1 MSSRPRHRHVRR
13 GAQATGQVFD
23 AEPHARAR
31 RTRSAAF
38 AATSLKPRA
47 PTADDTGD
55 PPPSPP
61 GRSPSM
67 FPTRTTAFLA
77 ACLGMLLTA
86 PSALAASSSES
97 TPLDLPSVDQ
107 SHAAAGGGG
116 GGLVRTFVGLAIVL
130 AVIYGLYWV
139 LKQVKAS
146 KESSASGQGLESV
159 ATIPLGP
166 NRALHLVR
174 AGRELVLL
182 GVAEQTVV
190 PIRSYREDE
199 ARALG
204 LLDAPET
211 FDADAP
217 TAPPSP
223 GAALRDVLGRLQ
235 QKTVRS

>member
-1 MSSRPRHRHVRR
+1 
-13 GAQATGQVFD
+13 
-23 AEPHARAR
+23 
-31 RTRSAAF
+31 
-38 AATSLKPRA
+38 
-47 PTADDTGD
+47 
-55 PPPSPP
+55 
-61 GRSPSM
+61 M

-77 ACLGMLLTA
+77 ACAGMLLAA
-86 PSALAASSSES
+86 PPVLAASGSES
-97 TPLDLPSVDQ
+97 TPLNLPSVDQ
-107 SHAAAGGGG
+107 SHAASGGSG

-146 KESSASGQGLESV
+146 RESAASGSGLESV

-166 NRALHLVR
+166 NRSLHLVR

-190 PIRSYREDE
+190 PIRAYREDE

-204 LLDAPET
+204 LLDGVAGSEI
-211 FDADAP
+211 FEADEP
-217 TAPPSP
+217 TAPPTP
-223 GAALRDVLGRLQ
+223 GAAVRDLLGRLQ

>member
-1 MSSRPRHRHVRR
+1 
-13 GAQATGQVFD
+13 
-23 AEPHARAR
+23 
-31 RTRSAAF
+31 
-38 AATSLKPRA
+38 
-47 PTADDTGD
+47 
-55 PPPSPP
+55 
-61 GRSPSM
+61 M

-77 ACLGMLLTA
+77 ACAGMLLAA
-86 PSALAASSSES
+86 PSALAASSTES
-97 TPLDLPSVDQ
+97 TPLNLPAVDQ
-107 SHAAAGGGG
+107 SQAATGSGG

-146 KESSASGQGLESV
+146 RETAASGSGLETV

-174 AGRELVLL
+174 AGRELMLL

-190 PIRSYREDE
+190 PIRAYREDE

-204 LLDAPET
+204 LLNGPET
-211 FDADAP
+211 FEADEP
-217 TAPPSP
+217 TQPPTP
-223 GAALRDVLGRLQ
+223 TAALRDLLGRLQ

>member
-67 FPTRTTAFLA
+67 FPTRTTAFPPLTTAFLA
-77 ACLGMLLTA
+77 ACLVRLLTA

-116 GGLVRTFVGLAIVL
+116 G
-130 AVIYGLYWV
+130 
-139 LKQVKAS
+139 
-146 KESSASGQGLESV
+146 
-159 ATIPLGP
+159 
-166 NRALHLVR
+166 
-174 AGRELVLL
+174 
-182 GVAEQTVV
+182 
-190 PIRSYREDE
+190 
-199 ARALG
+199 
-204 LLDAPET
+204 
-211 FDADAP
+211 
-217 TAPPSP
+217 
-223 GAALRDVLGRLQ
+223 
-235 QKTVRS
+235 

>member
-1 MSSRPRHRHVRR
+1 
-13 GAQATGQVFD
+13 
-23 AEPHARAR
+23 
-31 RTRSAAF
+31 
-38 AATSLKPRA
+38 
-47 PTADDTGD
+47 
-55 PPPSPP
+55 
-61 GRSPSM
+61 M

-77 ACLGMLLTA
+77 ACAGMLLAA
-86 PSALAASSSES
+86 PPVLAASSSES
-97 TPLDLPSVDQ
+97 TPLNLPSVDHSQ
-107 SHAAAGGGG
+107 AASGGSGGGPG
-116 GGLVRTFVGLAIVL
+116 RPFVGRAIVL
-130 AVIYGLYWV
+130 AVLYGLYWV

-146 KESSASGQGLESV
+146 RESAASGQGLESV

-182 GVAEQTVV
+182 GVAEQTGV

-235 QKTVRS
+235 QKSVRS

>member
-1 MSSRPRHRHVRR
+1 
-13 GAQATGQVFD
+13 
-23 AEPHARAR
+23 
-31 RTRSAAF
+31 
-38 AATSLKPRA
+38 
-47 PTADDTGD
+47 
-55 PPPSPP
+55 
-61 GRSPSM
+61 M

-77 ACLGMLLTA
+77 ACAGMLLAA
-86 PSALAASSSES
+86 PSALAASSTES
-97 TPLDLPSVDQ
+97 TPLNLPSTDQ
-107 SHAAAGGGG
+107 SQVAAGGG

-146 KESSASGQGLESV
+146 RESSASGQGLESV

-190 PIRSYREDE
+190 PIRAYREDE

-204 LLDAPET
+204 LIDAPAT
-211 FDADAP
+211 FDADEP
-217 TAPPSP
+217 TQPPGP